1 MTQTCTSRFGTVS
14 ISTSD
19 LLHFPQGLVG
29 YEDQQHWVLLADAGN
44 PAVGWLQSTTDSEL
58 ALAVIS
64 PRRFVTDYRFHV
76 SQQQLG
82 AIELKDLDRAFVLV
96 VVAKTGGVLTANLK
110 APLIVNLDRRL
121 GCQIVVEDDHP
132 VRHILTQR
140 TEHQRKI
147 A

>member
-14 ISTSD
+14 ISASD

-29 YEDQQHWVLLADAGN
+29 YEDQQQWVLLADSGN
-44 PAVGWLQSTTDSEL
+44 SAVGWLQSTADSEL

-64 PRRFVTDYRFHV
+64 PRRFVPDYRFHV
-76 SQQQLG
+76 SQLELESIQL
-82 AIELKDLDRAFVLV
+82 EDLDRAFVLV
-96 VVAKTGGVLTANLK
+96 VVAKTDDALSANLK

-121 GCQIVVEDDHP
+121 GCQIIVADDHP
-132 VRHILTQR
+132 VQYALTARSEQR
-140 TEHQRKI
+140 RKI